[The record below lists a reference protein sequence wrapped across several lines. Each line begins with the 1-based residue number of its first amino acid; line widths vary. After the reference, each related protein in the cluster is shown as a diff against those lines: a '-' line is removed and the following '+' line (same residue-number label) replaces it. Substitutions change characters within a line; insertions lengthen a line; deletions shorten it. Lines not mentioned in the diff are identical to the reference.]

1 MQSQKHS
8 LTQGKLPRSRRG
20 SILVLAL
27 GIIALLSAILV
38 AFLTESVARIK
49 YFGLFFNRDDLR
61 AEAYSTLEVTLAVL
75 SELREID
82 GSLFGPVQGWARPLE
97 YAEYLPPEG
106 LQVSVRVEDET
117 SRLPLNAMTD
127 PRLIKAFF
135 DVQGLGLSES
145 QELTDCLID
154 WMDTDNNKLLNGF
167 DGEDYESEFDPPYRP
182 SNASIATWE
191 ELRLIYKVKDF
202 FFNEDG
208 LPNEYYNEFINTFSL
223 YSTNDVNLNTANP
236 RVLTLFAK
244 AFAFDDS
251 AVTTYLAGPDGEL
264 GTDDD
269 RMFTGKDNELDIL
282 TSALRANGISYGF
295 KAEMIKIEVSV
306 TRGESNFLLTAIV
319 SYKGADPGA
328 KDIDRDQLEEE
339 AERADE
345 GKSRGGTARDI
356 DMGKALGYPFDFVML
371 VENVKI

>member
-1 MQSQKHS
+1 MQPQKNTS
-8 LTQGKLPRSRRG
+8 NLGTLPKSRRG
-20 SILVLAL
+20 GILVLAL
-27 GIIALLSAILV
+27 GIIALLSAILA
-38 AFLTESVARIK
+38 AFLTDSVARIK

-61 AEAYSTLEVTLAVL
+61 AEAYSVLEVSLAVL

-82 GSLFGPVQGWARPLE
+82 GSLFGPVQGWSRPLE
-97 YAEYLPPEG
+97 YAEYTPPEG

-117 SRLPLNAMTD
+117 SRLPLNAKTD

-145 QELTDCLID
+145 QELADCLID
-154 WMDTDNNKLLNGF
+154 WMDEDDNKLLNGF

-182 SNASIATWE
+182 ANASIATWE

-202 FFNEDG
+202 FFTEEG

-223 YSTNDVNLNTANP
+223 FSSNDVNLNTANP

-244 AFAFDDS
+244 AFAFDDT
-251 AVTTYLAGPDGEL
+251 AVSTYLAGLDGEL

-269 RMFTGKDNELDIL
+269 RMFTGKDEQLNIL
-282 TSALRANGISYGF
+282 TNALRANGIAYSF
-295 KAEMIKIEVSV
+295 KAEMIKIEVNV
-306 TRGESNFLLTAIV
+306 TRGESNFLLTALV

-328 KDIDRDQLEEE
+328 KNVDREQLEEE
-339 AERADE
+339 AEQVDE
-345 GKSRGGTARDI
+345 TKERGGTAQDI